1 MNHLRLDVGDL
12 PTSERTTFERRRNP
26 AAELPSSRK
35 LETRNGPRKD
45 GHSLRD
51 EHACAFARAA
61 AAADDR
67 PLVPQV
73 AAAGVAGA

>member
-12 PTSERTTFERRRNP
+12 Q
-26 AAELPSSRK
+26 
-35 LETRNGPRKD
+35 RNGPRKD